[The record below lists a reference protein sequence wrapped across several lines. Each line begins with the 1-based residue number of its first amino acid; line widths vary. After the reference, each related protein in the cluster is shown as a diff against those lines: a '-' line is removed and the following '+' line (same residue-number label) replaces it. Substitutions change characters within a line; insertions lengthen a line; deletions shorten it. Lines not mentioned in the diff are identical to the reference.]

1 MALNPFRI
9 NELTLNSNPLKVR
22 EYLAAGLP
30 VVSTPAPEVV
40 RLKHCR
46 IASGPYEFTR
56 EVERA
61 LEDPGPSPAR
71 SELMRN
77 ESWESKVDELRRHFA
92 ESLKR

>member
-1 MALNPFRI
+1 
-9 NELTLNSNPLKVR
+9 
-22 EYLAAGLP
+22 
-30 VVSTPAPEVV
+30 
-40 RLKHCR
+40 LKHCR